1 MTEDRRTMKSLILKT
16 ATELLLPVILLFSI
30 FLLLR
35 GHQDPGGGFA
45 GGLVAAGAFAQHAL
59 ALSPAETRRLLSIEL
74 FPLLGIGLLLSLS
87 ASAAPLFFGKNFF
100 KGLWWHVKLPGLEEI
115 HLGTPLIFDI
125 GVYLAVLAVS
135 LTVLFNL
142 MEE

>member
-1 MTEDRRTMKSLILKT
+1 MKSLILKT
-16 ATELLLPVILLFSI
+16 ATELLLPLILLFSI

-59 ALSPAETRRLLSIEL
+59 ALSPQETRRLLSIGL
-74 FPLLGIGLLLSLS
+74 FPLLGLGLSLSLS
-87 ASAAPLFFGKNFF
+87 ASALPIFLGKTFLQ
-100 KGLWWHVKLPGLEEI
+100 GTWWHLQIPAVGEI
-115 HLGTPLIFDI
+115 HLGTPLFFDI
-125 GVYLAVLAVS
+125 GVYLVVLSVS
-135 LTVLFNL
+135 LTILFNL